1 MYYEVLS
8 KEIIGAFFRV
18 HSALGYGF
26 LEKVYENALAYE
38 LRKLGF
44 DAEKQVP
51 IKVYYEG
58 IEVGSYTADILVNDL
73 IILELKVAD
82 AIQPEHEAQ
91 LLNYLKATE
100 YDVGYVL
107 NFGKKATFIRK
118 VFDNDRKYPR
128 KSV

>member
-8 KEIIGAFFRV
+8 KEIIGAFYRV
-18 HSALGYGF
+18 HTALGYGF

-38 LRKLGF
+38 LKKLGF

-73 IILELKVAD
+73 IILELKVAE

-118 VFDNDRKYPR
+118 VFDNDIKHPR